1 MPRTLPGVKELIS
14 ELVAI
19 PSVSSVDDAVDMP
32 NQPVADRLAD
42 WLESLDF
49 AVEQVPVPGQP
60 GKVNV
65 IGTLGRG
72 PGGLVLAGHT
82 DTVPFDEGGWRSD
95 PFGLREADGRLYG
108 LGTCDMK
115 AFLALAVEASR
126 RYQASD
132 LSEPLI
138 VLGTADEE
146 TAMSGAKALVEAGR
160 PRARHAVIGEPTDMR
175 PVRMHKGMMMEAI
188 RVQGHSG
195 HSSDPSLGANAME
208 GMHRVIADLMD
219 WRDELGRRHHEPAFG
234 VPVPTLNLGYV
245 HGGDNP
251 NRICASCELGI
262 DLRPLPGMDRDML
275 RRELRDRLSR
285 VVGGNG
291 LTLEFDTLF
300 DGADPME
307 TDANAPIVRAAEA
320 LTGHSAEAVAFSTEA
335 PYLAALG
342 MDVVVLGP
350 GNIEQAHQPDE
361 FLPLE
366 RVQPTLDML
375 DSLIRRF
382 CVNGGRTGD

>member
-208 GMHRVIADLMD
+208 GMHRVIADLME

>member
-1 MPRTLPGVKELIS
+1 MPHKLPGVKELIGD
-14 ELVAI
+14 LVAI
-19 PSVSSVDDAVDMP
+19 PSVSSVDEAMDMA
-32 NQPVADRLAD
+32 NQPVVDRLAE
-42 WLESLDF
+42 WLETLGF

-60 GKVNV
+60 GKANV
-65 IGTLGRG
+65 IGTLGSG
-72 PGGLVLAGHT
+72 SGGLVLAGHT
-82 DTVPFDEGGWRSD
+82 DTVPYDEHGWRSD
-95 PFGLREADGRLYG
+95 PFELHEANGRLYG

-115 AFLALAVEASR
+115 AFLALALEAAR
-126 RYQASD
+126 RYRAED
-132 LSEPLI
+132 LNAPLI
-138 VLGTADEE
+138 ILGTADEE

-160 PRARHAVIGEPTDMR
+160 PRARHAVIGEPTGMR

-188 RVQGHSG
+188 RVVGHSG

-208 GMHRVIADLMD
+208 GMHRVIAELLA
-219 WRDELGRRHHEPAFG
+219 WRGELGRRHHEPAFG
-234 VPVPTLNLGYV
+234 VPVPTLNLGFI

-251 NRICASCELGI
+251 NRICASCDLGI
-262 DLRPLPGMDRDML
+262 DLRPLPGMDRDEL
-275 RRELRDRLSR
+275 RGEMRDRLSR
-285 VVGGNG
+285 AVNGNG
-291 LTLEFDTLF
+291 LKVVYETLF

-307 TDANAPIVRAAEA
+307 TAADAPIVRAAEA

-350 GNIEQAHQPDE
+350 GDIEQAHQPDE
-361 FLPLE
+361 FLELD

-382 CVNGGRTGD
+382 CVEKARA

>member
-1 MPRTLPGVKELIS
+1 MPQKLPGVKELIGD
-14 ELVAI
+14 LVAI
-19 PSVSSVDDAVDMP
+19 PSVSSVDETVDMP

-49 AVEQVPVPGQP
+49 TVEQVPVPGQP

-82 DTVPFDEGGWRSD
+82 DTVPFDEDGWRSD
-95 PFGLREADGRLYG
+95 PFELQEADGRLYG

-115 AFLALAVEASR
+115 AFLGLALEAAR
-126 RYQASD
+126 RYRASD
-132 LSEPLI
+132 LAEPLI
-138 VLGTADEE
+138 ILGTADEE
-146 TAMSGAKALVEAGR
+146 TAMSGAKALVDAGR
-160 PRARHAVIGEPTDMR
+160 PRARHAVIGEPTSMR

-188 RVQGHSG
+188 RVLGRSG
-195 HSSDPSLGANAME
+195 HSSDPGLGVNAME
-208 GMHRVIADLMD
+208 GMHRVIAELLA
-219 WRDELGRRHHEPAFG
+219 WREELGRRHHEPEFS
-234 VPVPTLNLGYV
+234 VPVPTMNLGYV
-245 HGGDNP
+245 RGGDNP

-262 DLRPLPGMDRDML
+262 DMRPLPGMDRETL
-275 RRELRDRLSR
+275 RVEMRDRLSG
-285 VVGGNG
+285 VIDDNM
-291 LTLEFDTLF
+291 TLDFEALF
-300 DGADPME
+300 DGTDPMQ

-335 PYLAALG
+335 PYLSALG

-361 FLPLE
+361 FLELD
-366 RVQPTLDML
+366 RLQPTLDLL
-375 DSLIRRF
+375 DSLIGRF
-382 CVNGGRTGD
+382 CVQKT